1 MNLQGWDGGANQGGY
16 PLVPPSPPQI
26 NHCHWLGTYML
37 DHKEDKKLTLM
48 QQTSCHQHN
57 SIK

>member
-1 MNLQGWDGGANQGGY
+1 MNLQGRDREASQGEY
-16 PLVPPSPPQI
+16 TLVPPHPPQI

-48 QQTSCHQHN
+48 QQTSCHQRI